1 MLDKMSKQIL
11 KYCILHYDKKSDCCI
26 KLTPATLNISYKLFN
41 TATVHLIKNN
51 LIEPCVSAYSD
62 RDNIERHLTSK
73 GLYYFSQ
80 HRKEQIFHWLPIA
93 ISIISLIRPEIE
105 KIILLL
111 LELCKK

>member
-41 TATVHLIKNN
+41 TATVHLIKND

-62 RDNIERHLTSK
+62 RDNIEIHLTSK
-73 GLYYFSQ
+73 GLYYVKITVKHLFLSG
-80 HRKEQIFHWLPIA
+80 
-93 ISIISLIRPEIE
+93 LILIYCPLIPH
-105 KIILLL
+105 
-111 LELCKK
+111 